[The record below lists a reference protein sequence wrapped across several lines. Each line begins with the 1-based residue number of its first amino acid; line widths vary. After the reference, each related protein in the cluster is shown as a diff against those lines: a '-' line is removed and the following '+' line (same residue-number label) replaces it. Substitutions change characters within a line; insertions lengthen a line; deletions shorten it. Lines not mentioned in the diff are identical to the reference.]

1 MMLEKLNE
9 AQLDAI
15 KEVGN
20 IGTGNAATALSMM
33 LDKKVEISVPQVK
46 VIPISKI
53 PFLFENPEEVVCS
66 VKMELKEDMTGEIL
80 LVFDPKTVKALAR
93 VLTGMEI
100 ADITEMDEFTSSMM
114 KEIGNIMC
122 GSYITALAGFTN
134 LFINPEPPEL
144 IVDMISAIIS
154 EISIPLALAGEEN
167 ILLVET
173 LIEIEGLEEAL
184 QGYLLLVPSVDSL
197 EKLLKALGM

>member
-1 MMLEKLNE
+1 MLEKLGE

-33 LDKKVEISVPQVK
+33 LDKKVDISVPQVK

-53 PFLFENPEEVVCS
+53 PFLFEKPEEIVCA
-66 VKMELKEDMTGEIL
+66 VKMQLKEEMTGEIIL
-80 LVFDPKTVKALAR
+80 IFEPKTVVIISKA
-93 VLTGMEI
+93 LTGMEI
-100 ADITEMDEFTSSMM
+100 SDITELDEFTSSML

-122 GSYITALAGFTN
+122 GSYVTALSGFTN
-134 LFINPEPPEL
+134 LFINPEPPDL
-144 IVDMISAIIS
+144 VVDMISAIIS

-167 ILLVET
+167 IMLIET
-173 LIEIEGLEEAL
+173 LVKIEGIEEEL
-184 QGYLLLVPSVDSL
+184 IGYLLLVPSVESL

>member
-1 MMLEKLNE
+1 MLEKLSE

-100 ADITEMDEFTSSMM
+100 TDITEMDEFTSSMM

-173 LIEIEGLEEAL
+173 IIEIEGLEEAL

>member
-1 MMLEKLNE
+1 MLEKLTE

-20 IGTGNAATALSMM
+20 IGTGNAATALSTM
-33 LDKKVEISVPQVK
+33 LDKKVDISVPQVK
-46 VIPISKI
+46 VVPISKI
-53 PFLFENPEEVVCS
+53 PFLFENPEEVVAS
-66 VKMELKEDMTGEIL
+66 IKMKLQEDMIGEIL
-80 LVFDPKTVKALAR
+80 LIFDLTTVKTLAR

-100 ADITEMDEFTSSMM
+100 SDVTELDEFTASML

-122 GSYITALAGFTN
+122 GSYVTALAGFTN

-154 EISIPLALAGEEN
+154 EISLPLAIAGEEN
-167 ILLVET
+167 IMLIET
-173 LIEIEGLEEAL
+173 LIEIEGVERQL

>member
-1 MMLEKLNE
+1 MLEKLTE
-9 AQLDAI
+9 VQLDAI

-33 LDKKVEISVPQVK
+33 LDKKVDISVPQVK
-46 VIPISKI
+46 IVPISKI
-53 PFLFENPEEVVCS
+53 PFLFDNPEEIVCS
-66 VKMELKEDMTGEIL
+66 IKMKLMEDMTGEIVL
-80 LVFDPKTVKALAR
+80 IFEPKTVKIIAK

-100 ADITEMDEFTSSMM
+100 NNVTELDEFTSSML

-122 GSYITALAGFTN
+122 GSYVTALAGFTN

-144 IVDMISAIIS
+144 VVDMISAIVS
-154 EISIPLALAGEEN
+154 EISLPLALAGEEN
-167 ILLVET
+167 ILLIET
-173 LIEIEGLEEAL
+173 LVKIEGIEKELT
-184 QGYLLLVPSVDSL
+184 GYLLLVPSVESL

>member
-1 MMLEKLNE
+1 MLEKLTE
-9 AQLDAI
+9 VQLDAI

-20 IGTGNAATALSMM
+20 IGTGNAATALSTM
-33 LDKKVEISVPQVK
+33 LDKKVDISVPQVK

-53 PFLFENPEEVVCS
+53 PFLFENPEEVVAS
-66 VKMELKEDMTGEIL
+66 IKMKLQEDMTGEIL
-80 LVFDPKTVKALAR
+80 LIFDPTTVKTLAR

-100 ADITEMDEFTSSMM
+100 SDVTELDEFTASML

-122 GSYITALAGFTN
+122 GSYVTALAGFTN

-144 IVDMISAIIS
+144 TVDMISAIIS
-154 EISIPLALAGEEN
+154 EISLPLAIAGEEN
-167 ILLVET
+167 IMLIET
-173 LIEIEGLEEAL
+173 LIEIEGVERQL
-184 QGYLLLVPSVDSL
+184 QGYLLLVPTVDSL

>member
-1 MMLEKLNE
+1 MLEKLNE

>member
-1 MMLEKLNE
+1 MLEKLNE

-80 LVFDPKTVKALAR
+80 LVFDPKTVKMLAK

>member
-1 MMLEKLNE
+1 MLEKLNE

-122 GSYITALAGFTN
+122 GSYITALAGFPN

>member
-1 MMLEKLNE
+1 MLEKLNE

-53 PFLFENPEEVVCS
+53 PFFFENPEEVVCS

>member
-1 MMLEKLNE
+1 MLEKLSE

-173 LIEIEGLEEAL
+173 IIEIEGLEEAL

>member
-1 MMLEKLNE
+1 MLEKLTE
-9 AQLDAI
+9 TQLDAI

-80 LVFDPKTVKALAR
+80 LIFDPKAVRTLAR

-100 ADITEMDEFTSSMM
+100 NDITEMDEFTSSML
-114 KEIGNIMC
+114 KEIGNIVC

-144 IVDMISAIIS
+144 LVDMISAIIS
-154 EISIPLALAGEEN
+154 EISLPLALAGEEN
-167 ILLVET
+167 IMLVET
-173 LIEIEGLEEAL
+173 LIEIEGLEETL
-184 QGYLLLVPSVDSL
+184 HGYLLLVPSVDSL
-197 EKLLKALGM
+197 EKLLRALGM

>member
-1 MMLEKLNE
+1 
-9 AQLDAI
+9 
-15 KEVGN
+15 
-20 IGTGNAATALSMM
+20 
-33 LDKKVEISVPQVK
+33 
-46 VIPISKI
+46 
-53 PFLFENPEEVVCS
+53 
-66 VKMELKEDMTGEIL
+66 MELKEDMTGEIL

>member
-1 MMLEKLNE
+1 MLEKLTE

-20 IGTGNAATALSMM
+20 IGTGNAATALSTM
-33 LDKKVEISVPQVK
+33 LDKKVDISVPQVK
-46 VIPISKI
+46 VVPISKI
-53 PFLFENPEEVVCS
+53 PFLFENPEEIVAS
-66 VKMELKEDMTGEIL
+66 IKMKLQEDMIGEIL
-80 LVFDPKTVKALAR
+80 LIFDLTTVKTLAR

-100 ADITEMDEFTSSMM
+100 SDVTELDEFTASML

-122 GSYITALAGFTN
+122 GSYVTALAGFTN

-154 EISIPLALAGEEN
+154 EISLPLAIAGEEN
-167 ILLVET
+167 IMLIET
-173 LIEIEGLEEAL
+173 LIEIEGVERQL

>member
-1 MMLEKLNE
+1 MLEKLTE
-9 AQLDAI
+9 TQLDAI

-33 LDKKVEISVPQVK
+33 LDKKVDISVPQVK
-46 VIPISKI
+46 IVPISKI
-53 PFLFENPEEVVCS
+53 PFLFDNPEEIVCS
-66 VKMELKEDMTGEIL
+66 IKMKLMEDMTGEIVL
-80 LVFDPKTVKALAR
+80 IFEPKTVKIIAQ

-100 ADITEMDEFTSSMM
+100 NDVTELDEFASSML

-122 GSYITALAGFTN
+122 GSYVTALAGFTN

-144 IVDMISAIIS
+144 VVDMISAIVS
-154 EISIPLALAGEEN
+154 EISLPLALAGEEN
-167 ILLVET
+167 ILLIET
-173 LIEIEGLEEAL
+173 LVKIEGIEKELT
-184 QGYLLLVPSVDSL
+184 GYLLLVPSIESL

>member
-1 MMLEKLNE
+1 LLEKLNE

-80 LVFDPKTVKALAR
+80 LVFDPKTVKTLAR

-100 ADITEMDEFTSSMM
+100 TDITKMDEFTSSMM

-173 LIEIEGLEEAL
+173 IIEIEGLEEVL

>member
-1 MMLEKLNE
+1 
-9 AQLDAI
+9 
-15 KEVGN
+15 
-20 IGTGNAATALSMM
+20 
-33 LDKKVEISVPQVK
+33 
-46 VIPISKI
+46 
-53 PFLFENPEEVVCS
+53 
-66 VKMELKEDMTGEIL
+66 
-80 LVFDPKTVKALAR
+80 
-93 VLTGMEI
+93 
-100 ADITEMDEFTSSMM
+100 MDEFTSSMM

-173 LIEIEGLEEAL
+173 IIEIEGLEEAL

>member
-1 MMLEKLNE
+1 MLEKLTE
-9 AQLDAI
+9 VQLDAI

-33 LDKKVEISVPQVK
+33 LDKKVDISVPQVK
-46 VIPISKI
+46 VIRISKI
-53 PFLFENPEEVVCS
+53 PFLFDNPEEVVCS

-80 LVFDPKTVKALAR
+80 LIFDPLTVKTLAK

-100 ADITEMDEFTSSMM
+100 SDVTELDDFTASML

-122 GSYITALAGFTN
+122 GSYVTALAGFTN

-167 ILLVET
+167 IMLIET
-173 LIEIEGLEEAL
+173 LIEIEGVEKQL